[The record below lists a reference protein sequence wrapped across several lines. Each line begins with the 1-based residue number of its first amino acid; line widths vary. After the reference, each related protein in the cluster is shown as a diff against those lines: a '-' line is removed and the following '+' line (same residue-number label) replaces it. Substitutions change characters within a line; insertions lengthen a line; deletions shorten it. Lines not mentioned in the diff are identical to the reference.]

1 MDGTVQHSQGA
12 CLSTQGSNTCV
23 GQGTGKGGEGKEREK
38 KGEGGEGGGDSF
50 TVFIGTEH
58 YVSLTLGGGWS

>member
-23 GQGTGKGGEGKEREK
+23 GQGTGKGGGGR
-38 KGEGGEGGGDSF
+38 GGEGKGGE
-50 TVFIGTEH
+50 GR
-58 YVSLTLGGGWS
+58 GR